1 MGLSQWLRKNF
12 SNNQDKEVNEML
24 LKLNKKI
31 HEPKDFCP
39 ATTALIR
46 LYALEKKS
54 RRSK

>member
-46 LYALEKKS
+46 LYALEKS

>member
-39 ATTALIR
+39 VTTALIR
-46 LYALEKKS
+46 LYALEKKQ
-54 RRSK
+54 KK